1 MHDGAAASETHLTLV
16 RVRTRMPKLLR
27 CRKWPAALN
36 RRSFWAGSINS
47 TTAAAFACVSRAAA
61 TCRQSYVVCATALV
75 ESAERLLGIG
85 ATQLDRDPNPL
96 PDLLIVERRYRD
108 ELGQLLTRALI
119 GAAHASSRSRAA

>member
-1 MHDGAAASETHLTLV
+1 MGGDYRAIAAGHAPVDTRVGVAREVADRDVIGLGAGKVRGHRADEGIPHRTLLEEGRGGRIRLVV
-16 RVRTRMPKLLR
+16 RVR
-27 CRKWPAALN
+27 
-36 RRSFWAGSINS
+36 IH
-47 TTAAAFACVSRAAA
+47 
-61 TCRQSYVVCATALV
+61 ALV

-85 ATQLDRDPNPL
+85 ATQLDRDPNRL

>member
-1 MHDGAAASETHLTLV
+1 MASSSEPAVLLGRLYQLDDGC
-16 RVRTRMPKLLR
+16 RVRLRLARGSDLPAIVELL
-27 CRKWPAALN
+27 KEDGLALDWVQAARLVHFDP
-36 RRSFWAGSINS
+36 RR
-47 TTAAAFACVSRAAA
+47 R
-61 TCRQSYVVCATALV
+61 YVVCATALV

-119 GAAHASSRSRAA
+119 GAAHASRRSRAA